1 MNRVLF
7 FIVVTFD
14 NIWNLKNHIALSK
27 FVKLKITF
35 SGLVRDSLRLI
46 MGSLSSEGNAYFA
59 ILASIWFATI
69 VKLK

>member
-1 MNRVLF
+1 M
-7 FIVVTFD
+7 
-14 NIWNLKNHIALSK
+14 WKNHIALSK

-59 ILASIWFATI
+59 ILARIWFATI